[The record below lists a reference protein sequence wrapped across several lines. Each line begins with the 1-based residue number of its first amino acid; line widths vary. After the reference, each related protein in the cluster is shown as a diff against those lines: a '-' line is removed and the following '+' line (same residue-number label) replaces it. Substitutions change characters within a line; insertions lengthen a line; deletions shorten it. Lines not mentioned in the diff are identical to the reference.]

1 MEAAELA
8 NLRIQQSYTKER
20 KIGEGTYASVYEG
33 HQKKSNRK
41 VAIKK
46 IKVELS
52 LLPLPSSPQYFS
64 IFQAGQFKDG
74 LDMSAI
80 REVKF
85 LQELS
90 HPNVIGVSLI
100 SSSSQLCNTRCHHAA
115 LNWLLLDVFSSKSN
129 LNLVLEFLD
138 TDLEA
143 VIKDR
148 ELVFQA
154 SDIKSWMLMTMQG
167 LDFCH
172 QNWVLHRVCN
182 IFFYLILDHLVLIFY
197 PPEPY
202 RDCDMKPNNLLIA
215 SDGTL
220 KIADFGLARE
230 FADPGTRMTCQ
241 VVTRC
246 YISFYSRWYR
256 PPELLYGARAYS
268 TGVDIWAVG
277 CIFAELMLRT
287 PYLAG
292 ENDFDQLNTIFR
304 ALGTPTEQEWPV
316 CSDFVFFLL
325 SCGNIYMSSSDH
337 TPFWLSCIR
346 AISVWLTTAAGD
358 DAIDFLECC
367 LKFDPRKRIN
377 SRQALRHQYFSS
389 TPYPTQ
395 PQNLPKPKGALVPRQ
410 IAPQD
415 EYGAGGAD
423 GRIAGGIK
431 KRKSLVANQ
440 SNQDAEMDDRTRKIA
455 KRLDFR

>member
-1 MEAAELA
+1 MISRVFSIFLPDGRHENFLNSSIPSNPSTVDCWSDGCLALTSAQAMANARLHSSWRAAGGGVRRRHLQAPRESAQKKTWRLPQPAGYSTAQTDKMEAAELA

-33 HQKKSNRK
+33 RQKKTDRK

-46 IKVELS
+46 IK
-52 LLPLPSSPQYFS
+52 
-64 IFQAGQFKDG
+64 AGQFKDG

-90 HPNVIGVSLI
+90 HPNVIG
-100 SSSSQLCNTRCHHAA
+100 
-115 LNWLLLDVFSSKSN
+115 LLDVFSSKSN

-148 ELVFQA
+148 DLVFQA

-172 QNWVLHRVCN
+172 QNWVLHR
-182 IFFYLILDHLVLIFY
+182 
-197 PPEPY
+197 
-202 RDCDMKPNNLLIA
+202 DMKPNNLLIA

-241 VVTRC
+241 VVTR
-246 YISFYSRWYR
+246 WYR

-287 PYLAG
+287 PYLVG
-292 ENDFDQLNTIFR
+292 QNDFDQLFTIFK
-304 ALGTPTEQEWPV
+304 ALGSPTEQDWPGHTGLADYV
-316 CSDFVFFLL
+316 EFPKQPKQSLELL
-325 SCGNIYMSSSDH
+325 FS
-337 TPFWLSCIR
+337 
-346 AISVWLTTAAGD
+346 AAGD
-358 DAIDFLECC
+358 DAIDFLQCC

-377 SRQALRHQYFSS
+377 SRQALRHKYFNS
-389 TPYPTQ
+389 TPYPTD
-395 PQNLPKPKGALVPRQ
+395 PKLLPKPQGALVPRP
-410 IAPQD
+410 IAPQQ
-415 EYGAGGAD
+415 EAEGLSTV
-423 GRIAGGIK
+423 K
-431 KRKSLVANQ
+431 KRKANLATTQDLECDERTHKVA
-440 SNQDAEMDDRTRKIA
+440 R
-455 KRLDFR
+455 RLDFT

>member
-8 NLRIQQSYTKER
+8 NLRIQQSYTKEK

-46 IKVELS
+46 IK
-52 LLPLPSSPQYFS
+52 
-64 IFQAGQFKDG
+64 AGQFKDG

-90 HPNVIGVSLI
+90 HPNVIS
-100 SSSSQLCNTRCHHAA
+100 
-115 LNWLLLDVFSSKSN
+115 LLDVFSSKSN

-172 QNWVLHRVCN
+172 QNWVLHR
-182 IFFYLILDHLVLIFY
+182 
-197 PPEPY
+197 
-202 RDCDMKPNNLLIA
+202 DMKPNNLLIA

-230 FADPGTRMTCQ
+230 YADPGTRMTCQ
-241 VVTRC
+241 VVT
-246 YISFYSRWYR
+246 RWYR

-304 ALGTPTEQEWPV
+304 ALGTPTDQDWPGHKRLADYV
-316 CSDFVFFLL
+316 EFPKQYKQPLDLL
-325 SCGNIYMSSSDH
+325 FS
-337 TPFWLSCIR
+337 
-346 AISVWLTTAAGD
+346 AAGD

-377 SRQALRHQYFSS
+377 SRQVSAYWSQPVFTRKIQVHCVLTCNCYLTLSLADDNELQSLRHQYFNS
-389 TPYPTQ
+389 TPYPTC

-415 EYGAGGAD
+415 DGAGGAD
-423 GRIAGGIK
+423 GRNESGLK
-431 KRKSLVANQ
+431 KRKSVVANL
-440 SNQDAEMDDRTRKIA
+440 NKDVDIEERAPKIA
-455 KRLDFR
+455 RRLDFG

>member
-8 NLRIQQSYTKER
+8 NLRIQQSYTKEK

-46 IKVELS
+46 IK
-52 LLPLPSSPQYFS
+52 
-64 IFQAGQFKDG
+64 AGQFKDG

-90 HPNVIGVSLI
+90 HPNVIS
-100 SSSSQLCNTRCHHAA
+100 
-115 LNWLLLDVFSSKSN
+115 LLDVFSSKSN

-172 QNWVLHRVCN
+172 QNWVLHR
-182 IFFYLILDHLVLIFY
+182 
-197 PPEPY
+197 
-202 RDCDMKPNNLLIA
+202 DMKPNNLLIA

-230 FADPGTRMTCQ
+230 YADPGTRMTCQ
-241 VVTRC
+241 VVTR
-246 YISFYSRWYR
+246 SV
-256 PPELLYGARAYS
+256 LLEKRHINHLLKF
-268 TGVDIWAVG
+268 THQH
-277 CIFAELMLRT
+277 ET
-287 PYLAG
+287 
-292 ENDFDQLNTIFR
+292 
-304 ALGTPTEQEWPV
+304 V
-316 CSDFVFFLL
+316 CSL
-325 SCGNIYMSSSDH
+325 S
-337 TPFWLSCIR
+337 W
-346 AISVWLTTAAGD
+346 
-358 DAIDFLECC
+358 
-367 LKFDPRKRIN
+367 
-377 SRQALRHQYFSS
+377 
-389 TPYPTQ
+389 
-395 PQNLPKPKGALVPRQ
+395 
-410 IAPQD
+410 
-415 EYGAGGAD
+415 
-423 GRIAGGIK
+423 
-431 KRKSLVANQ
+431 SLVG
-440 SNQDAEMDDRTRKIA
+440 IA
-455 KRLDFR
+455 RQNCSTVPEHTQLELIYGR

>member
-20 KIGEGTYASVYEG
+20 KIGEGTYASVFEG

-46 IKVELS
+46 IK
-52 LLPLPSSPQYFS
+52 
-64 IFQAGQFKDG
+64 AGQFKDG

-90 HPNVIGVSLI
+90 HPNVIG
-100 SSSSQLCNTRCHHAA
+100 
-115 LNWLLLDVFSSKSN
+115 LLDVFSSKSN

-172 QNWVLHRVCN
+172 QNWVLHR
-182 IFFYLILDHLVLIFY
+182 
-197 PPEPY
+197 
-202 RDCDMKPNNLLIA
+202 DMKPNNLLIA

-230 FADPGTRMTCQ
+230 YADPGTRMTCQ
-241 VVTRC
+241 VVT
-246 YISFYSRWYR
+246 RWYR

-292 ENDFDQLNTIFR
+292 ENDFDQLSTIFR
-304 ALGTPTEQEWPV
+304 ALGTPTDQDWPGHKRLADYV
-316 CSDFVFFLL
+316 EFPIQHKQPLELL
-325 SCGNIYMSSSDH
+325 FS
-337 TPFWLSCIR
+337 
-346 AISVWLTTAAGD
+346 AAGD

-377 SRQALRHQYFSS
+377 SRQALRHQYFNS
-389 TPYPTQ
+389 TPYPTN
-395 PQNLPKPKGALVPRQ
+395 PQKLPKPKGALVPRQ

-415 EYGAGGAD
+415 GGAGGAD
-423 GRIAGGIK
+423 GRNGNGLK
-431 KRKSLVANQ
+431 KRKSVVDN
-440 SNQDAEMDDRTRKIA
+440 SGKDVEMEDRTRKIA
-455 KRLDFR
+455 KRLDFS

>member
-8 NLRIQQSYTKER
+8 NLRIQQSYTKEK

-33 HQKKSNRK
+33 HEKKTGRK

-46 IKVELS
+46 IK
-52 LLPLPSSPQYFS
+52 
-64 IFQAGQFKDG
+64 AGQFKDG

-90 HPNVIGVSLI
+90 HPNVIG
-100 SSSSQLCNTRCHHAA
+100 
-115 LNWLLLDVFSSKSN
+115 LLDVFSSKSN

-148 ELVFQA
+148 SLVFQA
-154 SDIKSWMLMTMQG
+154 SDIKSWMYMTIKG

-172 QNWVLHRVCN
+172 QNWILHR
-182 IFFYLILDHLVLIFY
+182 
-197 PPEPY
+197 
-202 RDCDMKPNNLLIA
+202 DMKPNNLLIA

-230 FADPGTRMTCQ
+230 YADPGTRMTCQ
-241 VVTRC
+241 VVT
-246 YISFYSRWYR
+246 RWYR

-268 TGVDIWAVG
+268 AGVDIWAAG

-287 PYLAG
+287 PYLVG
-292 ENDFDQLNTIFR
+292 ESDFDQLNTIFK
-304 ALGTPTEQEWPV
+304 ALGTPTEQEWPGHKRLA
-316 CSDFVFFLL
+316 DYLEFPRQPKQPLELL
-325 SCGNIYMSSSDH
+325 FS
-337 TPFWLSCIR
+337 
-346 AISVWLTTAAGD
+346 AAGD
-358 DAIDFLECC
+358 DAIQFLEKC
-367 LKFDPRKRIN
+367 LTYDPRKRIT
-377 SRQALRHQYFSS
+377 SRQALKHDYFLSK
-389 TPYPTQ
+389 PYPTE
-395 PQNLPKPKGALVPRQ
+395 PSRLPKPKGALVPRP

-415 EYGAGGAD
+415 NTTGMTA
-423 GRIAGGIK
+423 K
-431 KRKSLVANQ
+431 KRKGANVGAGEPMVL
-440 SNQDAEMDDRTRKIA
+440 DDDDRTRKLA
-455 KRLDFR
+455 RRLDFG

>member
-8 NLRIQQSYTKER
+8 NLRIQQSYTKEK

-33 HQKKSNRK
+33 HEKKTGRK

-46 IKVELS
+46 IK
-52 LLPLPSSPQYFS
+52 
-64 IFQAGQFKDG
+64 AGQFKDG

-90 HPNVIGVSLI
+90 HPNVIG
-100 SSSSQLCNTRCHHAA
+100 
-115 LNWLLLDVFSSKSN
+115 LLDVFSSKSN

-148 ELVFQA
+148 SLVFQA
-154 SDIKSWMLMTMQG
+154 SDIKSWMYMTIKG

-172 QNWVLHRVCN
+172 QNWILHR
-182 IFFYLILDHLVLIFY
+182 
-197 PPEPY
+197 
-202 RDCDMKPNNLLIA
+202 DMKPNNLLIA

-230 FADPGTRMTCQ
+230 YADPGTRMTCQ
-241 VVTRC
+241 VVT
-246 YISFYSRWYR
+246 RWYR

-268 TGVDIWAVG
+268 AGVDIWAAG

-287 PYLAG
+287 PYLVG
-292 ENDFDQLNTIFR
+292 ESDFDQLNTIFR
-304 ALGTPTEQEWPV
+304 ALGTPTEQEWPGHKRLA
-316 CSDFVFFLL
+316 DYLEFPRQPKQPLELL
-325 SCGNIYMSSSDH
+325 FS
-337 TPFWLSCIR
+337 
-346 AISVWLTTAAGD
+346 AAGD
-358 DAIDFLECC
+358 DAIRFLEKC
-367 LKFDPRKRIN
+367 LTYDPRKRIT
-377 SRQALRHQYFSS
+377 SRQALRHDYFLSK
-389 TPYPTQ
+389 PYPTE
-395 PQNLPKPKGALVPRQ
+395 PSRLPKPKGALVPRP

-415 EYGAGGAD
+415 NTTGMTA
-423 GRIAGGIK
+423 K
-431 KRKSLVANQ
+431 KRKGANVTGGEPMVL
-440 SNQDAEMDDRTRKIA
+440 DDDDRTRKLA
-455 KRLDFR
+455 RRLDFG